1 MVNCGG
7 EGAQRPGLDQGLCH
21 RTAPDANN
29 NNTRVAGTEEKYG
42 LRPRTIV
49 KRLQQEHGR
58 QEVHKTQSRPKSRP
72 APLSKYRRKTANA
85 RERQRMKE
93 INIAFETLRKILPDG
108 VEVDASSSTK
118 TKITTLRLAV
128 DYIRALSDV
137 LGDGSFQTPGQP
149 NLHQTQD
156 SRDQTCQLQTHTTS
170 TFLPHTASSFL
181 PQTPTLLTCY
191 STSSHIATS
200 TSPSATRDSLS
211 SGSDFEDLLSD
222 DSCLLEDNFDVFYD
236 IPSLPLS
243 EPLDIL
249 LEEKDVLGFTAE
261 LYN

>member
-1 MVNCGG
+1 MRCDG
-7 EGAQRPGLDQGLCH
+7 EGAGRDPASRQCH
-21 RTAPDANN
+21 ASDTNN
-29 NNTRVAGTEEKYG
+29 NNTRSAVTEEKYG

-49 KRLQQEHGR
+49 KRLQQEQGR
-58 QEVHKTQSRPKSRP
+58 QEVPRVQSRTKSRP

-93 INIAFETLRKILPDG
+93 INVAFETLRRILPDG
-108 VEVDASSSTK
+108 VEMDASSSTK

-137 LGDGSFQTPGQP
+137 LGECSFQTPSQP
-149 NLHQTQD
+149 DLHQAQNP
-156 SRDQTCQLQTHTTS
+156 RDQTCQLQPHTTS

-181 PQTPTLLTCY
+181 PQTPKLLTCY
-191 STSSHIATS
+191 STSSHMATSTS

-211 SGSDFEDLLSD
+211 SNSDFEDLLSD

-236 IPSLPLS
+236 IPSLPLP
-243 EPLDIL
+243 EPLEIL
-249 LEEKDVLGFTAE
+249 LEGEKGMFAFT
-261 LYN
+261 